1 LSSAV
6 PVPPRTEE
14 GLAEAQ
20 PPSWRRGSWKLGDGT
35 AGALLSVARAAVL
48 PAVAVAVLFFGAG
61 GAAAL
66 ATGFYGEPLTAA
78 GAGFAACLC
87 SLLVHEA
94 AHLVVLRLVLRD
106 RNAGE
111 ANHSLANVWVTGPR
125 MLGAQNVATAAA
137 GPVSGA
143 ACCGMFLLAGAPAWI
158 VLPLAAVHA
167 ANLLPLFPD
176 GRMLLVGIGQML
188 MSGLEGRNRKSRHG
202 RITGGE

>member
-1 LSSAV
+1 M
-6 PVPPRTEE
+6 PGPPRTADALE
-14 GLAEAQ
+14 EAQ
-20 PPSWRRGSWKLGDGT
+20 PRSWRHGSWKLGDGT

-78 GAGFAACLC
+78 AAGFVTCFC

-94 AHLVVLRLVLRD
+94 AHLVVLRLLLRD
-106 RNAGE
+106 RKAGE
-111 ANHSLANVWVTGPR
+111 ANHSLVNVWITGPR
-125 MLGAQNVATAAA
+125 MRGVQNVATAAA
-137 GPVSGA
+137 GPLSGA
-143 ACCGMFLLAGAPAWI
+143 ACCGVLLLAGFPGWI

-167 ANLLPLFPD
+167 ANLLPVFPD

-188 MSGLEGRNRKSRHG
+188 TRGHSGPDLPP
-202 RITGGE
+202 GGQTR